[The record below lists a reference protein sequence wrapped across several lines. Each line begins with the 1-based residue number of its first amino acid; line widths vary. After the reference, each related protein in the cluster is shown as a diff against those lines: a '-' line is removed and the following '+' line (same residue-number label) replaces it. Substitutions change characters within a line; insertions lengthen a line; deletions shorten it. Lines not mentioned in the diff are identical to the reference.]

1 LQLIIAASTGDAR
14 CIYDETIDLA
24 SLGLLDIRRG
34 SHVEPDSDGQW
45 LADLTPVS
53 GPMLGPFRSRSLA
66 LDAEVAWLEANWLN
80 PVSDS

>member
-1 LQLIIAASTGDAR
+1 MQLIIASTGDAR

-45 LADLTPVS
+45 LADLSPVS
-53 GPMLGPFRSRSLA
+53 GPKLGPFSARSQA

-80 PVSDS
+80 PVAKS